1 MNDGVFCFLKQ
12 LIVLHDI
19 SGGIVMGNIISL
31 TYRGKEKMKFEGL
44 IKDLKEF
51 KQKNIE
57 YTFEQIREVA
67 NKILSEADYY
77 SNRGATPIVK
87 IAKDFNFKTFKQTL
101 PTKLSGDIYINGDT
115 FEKYGHSRVIL
126 VNKTEQLF
134 HQRFV
139 VAHELAHYLFEY
151 LGDPLY
157 NDLNIK
163 FSDTYFRDQHETIQE
178 KRANYFAAEILMPSK
193 LFIKQY
199 RLAEDLDE
207 GTLFTYMYLSKFFE
221 TSVDSIQRRIKEVL
235 S

>member
-1 MNDGVFCFLKQ
+1 MSANAMNDGVFCFLKQ

-87 IAKDFNFKTFKQTL
+87 IAKIGRA
-101 PTKLSGDIYINGDT
+101 SCR
-115 FEKYGHSRVIL
+115 ERV
-126 VNKTEQLF
+126 F
-134 HQRFV
+134 
-139 VAHELAHYLFEY
+139 
-151 LGDPLY
+151 
-157 NDLNIK
+157 
-163 FSDTYFRDQHETIQE
+163 
-178 KRANYFAAEILMPSK
+178 
-193 LFIKQY
+193 
-199 RLAEDLDE
+199 
-207 GTLFTYMYLSKFFE
+207 
-221 TSVDSIQRRIKEVL
+221 
-235 S
+235 